1 MKLQI
6 ETIDLEN
13 IKEDT
18 SLESAPM
25 TFKRT
30 ARSTTSKKSS
40 PFDPPSTQV
49 PISASFIES
58 LNFGNNN
65 RMDKPPCAYSF
76 QLILFLS
83 LC

>member
-40 PFDPPSTQV
+40 LFDPPSTQV
-49 PISASFIES
+49 PISASFIV
-58 LNFGNNN
+58 LLLYHQF
-65 RMDKPPCAYSF
+65 
-76 QLILFLS
+76 LILIQNS
-83 LC
+83 L